1 MKRLEKIVLEQTRKS
16 KPGWAGKKIS
26 TNAVKAKADQLNAI
40 SFLFYYVFGKK
51 ESPIDKRGVAGMLP
65 KLTIYGNDS
74 IYSQGEY
81 FYVIG
86 EDYKENEG
94 TNKAVIYYPIYI
106 IRQSESDIEIL
117 IKFRIGGTDKAPII
131 DINDFQTIQDA
142 IKKKKADA
150 EAAAIAAAEKNN
162 PAIEKTIVAVQ
173 NVINGTATID
183 VNNLGKG
190 TPDAKAFQELIYQ
203 VGMKLH
209 PSNTYHKKF
218 AEYRTKGPGNDWGG
232 FIGNITL
239 SALHQ
244 INGPDNKRLT
254 VKWNAGDKVGVIE
267 ELRKTLAT
275 VNESTNYFKGTGIN
289 TKLKDLIKEHLI
301 NEQGTAAEEEVYV
314 PTNSTTTVT
323 TTPNTTNTTNTTS
336 STNFTQ
342 ATFPANYTGKGKI
355 IYNNG
360 NTFTGE
366 WQYGIKLGPGTF
378 TFANGNTYTGDWV
391 AGLPNGQG
399 TFSGKDGMSYTG
411 AWLNNK
417 YHGQGT
423 YTWPNGNTYTGNF
436 QNNLRNGDGKFYN
449 AETKTTTQQT
459 WKDGEKLLGI
469 DDLYTQSVTN
479 MSAVLLQLVNYV
491 NNHEQFAGY
500 KSMDDDEAAAL
511 IDLVKPWVQSNIQP
525 KVTAHYNKY
534 IKPYM
539 SQYNVSDAALTVEY
553 DEEFVGTND
562 SVTNIQND
570 KFRKMIQNY
579 LVLEANSSD
588 TALDDPATSAAYYNY
603 AGDKSSYTIPAMFY
617 WNKERS
623 VHYWSL
629 IGGRALF
636 NVDTDF

>member
-1 MKRLEKIVLEQTRKS
+1 MTRLEKIILEQLKKGQFGERSADSTLSS
-16 KPGWAGKKIS
+16 KLNNKFKYGIIS
-26 TNAVKAKADQLNAI
+26 FYFVDTHGRGNKYDAFTADQVIERIPKSIKYITYSNGEYI
-40 SFLFYYVFGKK
+40 FVIDEQNPTSGNK
-51 ESPIDKRGVAGMLP
+51 ETTWNVYIIDKKKTFPNISDQVFAENKSGQFNQSFIITFKQYDELLKKQAELVAA
-65 KLTIYGNDS
+65 
-74 IYSQGEY
+74 
-81 FYVIG
+81 
-86 EDYKENEG
+86 KE
-94 TNKAVIYYPIYI
+94 
-106 IRQSESDIEIL
+106 
-117 IKFRIGGTDKAPII
+117 
-131 DINDFQTIQDA
+131 
-142 IKKKKADA
+142 KADA
-150 EAAAIAAAEKNN
+150 EAAAIAAAEKNK

-190 TPDAKAFQELIYQ
+190 TPDAKAFQELLWQYGNKYPTQ
-203 VGMKLH
+203 K
-209 PSNTYHKKF
+209 SNTIYINF
-218 AEYRTKGPGNDWGG
+218 AKYRTKGPDGG
-232 FIGNITL
+232 WDGDIGPLTKKYITFL
-239 SALHQ
+239 YGGLKVNTYTELIKK
-244 INGPDNKRLT
+244 INLDLNQVQT
-254 VKWNAGDKVGVIE
+254 
-267 ELRKTLAT
+267 
-275 VNESTNYFKGTGIN
+275 ESINYFKGTGIN
-289 TKLKDLIKEHLI
+289 IKLKDLLQEQLLKE
-301 NEQGTAAEEEVYV
+301 QDGFDFAAAEAAV
-314 PTNSTTTVT
+314 NSSGSGGGGSSGAGTG
-323 TTPNTTNTTNTTS
+323 TPVLWRV
-336 STNFTQ
+336 
-342 ATFPANYTGKGKI
+342 PANYTGKGTI
-355 IYNNG
+355 TYD
-360 NTFTGE
+360 
-366 WQYGIKLGPGTF
+366 
-378 TFANGNTYTGDWV
+378 NGNTYTGDWV
-391 AGLPNGQG
+391 AGKYNGQG
-399 TFSGKDGMSYTG
+399 TFSRKDGMSYTG

-417 YHGQGT
+417 YNGQGT

>member
-1 MKRLEKIVLEQTRKS
+1 MTRLEKIILEQLKKGQFGERSADSTLSS
-16 KPGWAGKKIS
+16 KLNNKFKYGIIS
-26 TNAVKAKADQLNAI
+26 FYFVDTHGRGNKYDAFTADQVIERIPKSIKYITYSNGEYI
-40 SFLFYYVFGKK
+40 FVIDEQNPSSGNK
-51 ESPIDKRGVAGMLP
+51 ETTWNVYIIDKKKTFPNISDQVFAENKSGQFNQSFIITFKQYDELLKKQAELVAA
-65 KLTIYGNDS
+65 
-74 IYSQGEY
+74 
-81 FYVIG
+81 
-86 EDYKENEG
+86 KE
-94 TNKAVIYYPIYI
+94 
-106 IRQSESDIEIL
+106 
-117 IKFRIGGTDKAPII
+117 
-131 DINDFQTIQDA
+131 
-142 IKKKKADA
+142 KADA
-150 EAAAIAAAEKNN
+150 EAAAIAAAEKNK

-173 NVINGTATID
+173 NVVNGTATID

-190 TPDAKAFQELIYQ
+190 TPDAKAFQELLWQYGNKYPTQ
-203 VGMKLH
+203 K
-209 PSNTYHKKF
+209 SNTIYINF
-218 AEYRTKGPGNDWGG
+218 AKYRTKGPDGG
-232 FIGNITL
+232 WDGDIGPLTKKYITFL
-239 SALHQ
+239 YGGLKVNTYTELIKK
-244 INGPDNKRLT
+244 INLDLNQVQT
-254 VKWNAGDKVGVIE
+254 
-267 ELRKTLAT
+267 
-275 VNESTNYFKGTGIN
+275 ESINYFKGTGIN
-289 TKLKDLIKEHLI
+289 IKLKDLLQEQLLKE
-301 NEQGTAAEEEVYV
+301 QDGFDFAAAEAAV
-314 PTNSTTTVT
+314 NSSGSGGGGSSGAGTG
-323 TTPNTTNTTNTTS
+323 TPVLWRV
-336 STNFTQ
+336 
-342 ATFPANYTGKGKI
+342 PANYTGKGTI
-355 IYNNG
+355 TYD
-360 NTFTGE
+360 
-366 WQYGIKLGPGTF
+366 
-378 TFANGNTYTGDWV
+378 NGNTYTGDWV
-391 AGLPNGQG
+391 AGKYNGQG
-399 TFSGKDGMSYTG
+399 TFSRKDGMSYTG

-417 YHGQGT
+417 YNGQGT

>member
-1 MKRLEKIVLEQTRKS
+1 MTQLEKIILEQLKKGQFGERSADSTLSS
-16 KPGWAGKKIS
+16 KLNNKFKYGIIS
-26 TNAVKAKADQLNAI
+26 FYFVDTHGRGNKYDAFTADQVIERIPKSIKYITYSNGEYI
-40 SFLFYYVFGKK
+40 FVIDEQNPSSGNK
-51 ESPIDKRGVAGMLP
+51 ETTWNVYIIDKKKTFPNISDQVFAENKSGQFNQSFIITFKQYDELLKKQAELVAA
-65 KLTIYGNDS
+65 
-74 IYSQGEY
+74 
-81 FYVIG
+81 
-86 EDYKENEG
+86 KE
-94 TNKAVIYYPIYI
+94 
-106 IRQSESDIEIL
+106 
-117 IKFRIGGTDKAPII
+117 
-131 DINDFQTIQDA
+131 
-142 IKKKKADA
+142 KADA
-150 EAAAIAAAEKNN
+150 EAAAIAAAEKNK

-190 TPDAKAFQELIYQ
+190 TPDAKAFQELLWQYGNKYPTQ
-203 VGMKLH
+203 K
-209 PSNTYHKKF
+209 SNTIYINF
-218 AEYRTKGPGNDWGG
+218 AKYRTKGPDGG
-232 FIGNITL
+232 WDGDIGPLTKKYITFL
-239 SALHQ
+239 YGGLKVNTYTELIKK
-244 INGPDNKRLT
+244 INLDLNQVQT
-254 VKWNAGDKVGVIE
+254 
-267 ELRKTLAT
+267 
-275 VNESTNYFKGTGIN
+275 ESINYFKGTGIN
-289 TKLKDLIKEHLI
+289 IKLKDLLQEQLLKE
-301 NEQGTAAEEEVYV
+301 QDGFDFAAAEAAV
-314 PTNSTTTVT
+314 NSSGSGGGGSSGAGTG
-323 TTPNTTNTTNTTS
+323 TPVLWRV
-336 STNFTQ
+336 
-342 ATFPANYTGKGKI
+342 PANYTGKGTI
-355 IYNNG
+355 TYD
-360 NTFTGE
+360 
-366 WQYGIKLGPGTF
+366 
-378 TFANGNTYTGDWV
+378 NGNTYTGDWV
-391 AGLPNGQG
+391 AGKYNGQG
-399 TFSGKDGMSYTG
+399 TFSRKDGMSYTG

-417 YHGQGT
+417 YNGQGT

>member
-1 MKRLEKIVLEQTRKS
+1 MTRLEKIVAEQQTIKS
-16 KPGWAGKKIS
+16 KLGDWGIYTGDWNSIAPDLKNNGKKLVDDKSID
-26 TNAVKAKADQLNAI
+26 VV
-40 SFLFYYVFGKK
+40 SFLWWII
-51 ESPIDKRGVAGMLP
+51 S
-65 KLTIYGNDS
+65 
-74 IYSQGEY
+74 
-81 FYVIG
+81 
-86 EDYKENEG
+86 EN
-94 TNKAVIYYPIYI
+94 
-106 IRQSESDIEIL
+106 S
-117 IKFRIGGTDKAPII
+117 
-131 DINDFQTIQDA
+131 DFQTIASNLYKSIQFGKNSQFSTGKY
-142 IKKKKADA
+142 IYVINEKITGKKSKGKPIEFWPVYIVPITSAPPNSTYKVGTSPVLSMEQYELLLKKQAELVAAKEKADA

-190 TPDAKAFQELIYQ
+190 TPDAKAFQELLYQ
-203 VGMKLH
+203 VGLKLI
-209 PSNTYHKKF
+209 PTYKAFKKF
-218 AEYRTKGPGNDWGG
+218 AYWRTRGTDGGWDGDIGPA
-232 FIGNITL
+232 TL
-239 SALHQ
+239 NMLDKLSLLE
-244 INGPDNKRLT
+244 N
-254 VKWNAGDKVGVIE
+254 WESGDKVGVIKDLQA
-267 ELRKTLAT
+267 ELLT
-275 VNESTNYFKGTGIN
+275 NESTNYFKGTGMNI
-289 TKLKDLIKEHLI
+289 KLKDLLR
-301 NEQGTAAEEEVYV
+301 EQIVVKPDDEVTGSGGSSGAGDSGGGGNTPT
-314 PTNSTTTVT
+314 PTNDTG
-323 TTPNTTNTTNTTS
+323 TPDLWRL
-336 STNFTQ
+336 
-342 ATFPANYTGKGKI
+342 PANYTGKGTI
-355 IYNNG
+355 TYN
-360 NTFTGE
+360 
-366 WQYGIKLGPGTF
+366 
-378 TFANGNTYTGDWV
+378 NGNTYTGDWV
-391 AGLPNGQG
+391 AGKYNGQG
-399 TFSGKDGMSYTG
+399 TFSRKDGMSYTG
-411 AWLNNK
+411 AWLNGK
-417 YHGQGT
+417 YNGQGT

>member
-1 MKRLEKIVLEQTRKS
+1 MVLLYMFIDRH
-16 KPGWAGKKIS
+16 GVGKKYPPL
-26 TNAVKAKADQLNAI
+26 KADEVINLIPKNTGYKNY
-40 SFLFYYVFGKK
+40 SNGEYVFVIDDQNPTSGKK
-51 ESPIDKRGVAGMLP
+51 ETLWNVYIIDKKKTFPNISDQVFAENKSGQFNQSFIITFKQYDELLKKQAELVAA
-65 KLTIYGNDS
+65 
-74 IYSQGEY
+74 
-81 FYVIG
+81 
-86 EDYKENEG
+86 KE
-94 TNKAVIYYPIYI
+94 
-106 IRQSESDIEIL
+106 
-117 IKFRIGGTDKAPII
+117 
-131 DINDFQTIQDA
+131 
-142 IKKKKADA
+142 KADS
-150 EAAAIAAAEKNN
+150 EAAAIAADAEKNK

-190 TPDAKAFQELIYQ
+190 TPDAKAFQELLWQYGNKYPTQ
-203 VGMKLH
+203 K
-209 PSNTYHKKF
+209 SNTIYINF
-218 AEYRTKGPGNDWGG
+218 AKYRTKGPDGG
-232 FIGNITL
+232 WDGDIGPLTKKYITFL
-239 SALHQ
+239 YGGLKVNTYTELIKK
-244 INGPDNKRLT
+244 INLDLNQVQT
-254 VKWNAGDKVGVIE
+254 
-267 ELRKTLAT
+267 
-275 VNESTNYFKGTGIN
+275 ESINYFKGTGIN
-289 TKLKDLIKEHLI
+289 IKLKDLLQEQLLKE
-301 NEQGTAAEEEVYV
+301 QDGFDFAAAEAAV
-314 PTNSTTTVT
+314 NSSGSGGGGSSGAGTG
-323 TTPNTTNTTNTTS
+323 TPVLWRV
-336 STNFTQ
+336 
-342 ATFPANYTGKGKI
+342 PANYTGKGTI
-355 IYNNG
+355 TYD
-360 NTFTGE
+360 
-366 WQYGIKLGPGTF
+366 
-378 TFANGNTYTGDWV
+378 NGNTYTGDWV
-391 AGLPNGQG
+391 AGKYNGQG
-399 TFSGKDGMSYTG
+399 TFSRKDGMSYTG

-417 YHGQGT
+417 YNGQGT

>member
-1 MKRLEKIVLEQTRKS
+1 MTRLEKIILEQLKKGQFGERSADSTLSS
-16 KPGWAGKKIS
+16 KLNNKFKYGIIS
-26 TNAVKAKADQLNAI
+26 FYFVDTHGRGNKYDAFTADQVIERIPKSIKYITYSNGEYI
-40 SFLFYYVFGKK
+40 FVIDEQNPSSGNK
-51 ESPIDKRGVAGMLP
+51 ETTWNVYIIDKKKTFPNISDQVFAENKSGQFNQSFIITFKQYDELLKKQAELVAA
-65 KLTIYGNDS
+65 
-74 IYSQGEY
+74 
-81 FYVIG
+81 
-86 EDYKENEG
+86 KE
-94 TNKAVIYYPIYI
+94 
-106 IRQSESDIEIL
+106 
-117 IKFRIGGTDKAPII
+117 
-131 DINDFQTIQDA
+131 
-142 IKKKKADA
+142 KADA
-150 EAAAIAAAEKNN
+150 EAAAIAAAEKNK

-190 TPDAKAFQELIYQ
+190 TPDAKAFQELLWQYGNKYPTQ
-203 VGMKLH
+203 K
-209 PSNTYHKKF
+209 SNTIYINF
-218 AEYRTKGPGNDWGG
+218 AKYRTKGPDGG
-232 FIGNITL
+232 WDGDIGPLTKKYITFL
-239 SALHQ
+239 YGGLKVNTYTELIKK
-244 INGPDNKRLT
+244 INLDLNQVQT
-254 VKWNAGDKVGVIE
+254 
-267 ELRKTLAT
+267 
-275 VNESTNYFKGTGIN
+275 ESINYFKGTGIN
-289 TKLKDLIKEHLI
+289 IKLKDLLQEQLLKE
-301 NEQGTAAEEEVYV
+301 QDGFDFAAAEAAV
-314 PTNSTTTVT
+314 NSSGSGGGGSSGAGTG
-323 TTPNTTNTTNTTS
+323 TPVLWRV
-336 STNFTQ
+336 
-342 ATFPANYTGKGKI
+342 PANYTGKGTI
-355 IYNNG
+355 TYD
-360 NTFTGE
+360 
-366 WQYGIKLGPGTF
+366 
-378 TFANGNTYTGDWV
+378 NGNTYTGDWV
-391 AGLPNGQG
+391 AGKYNGQG
-399 TFSGKDGMSYTG
+399 TFSRKDGMSYTG

-417 YHGQGT
+417 YNGQGT